1 MATTAMTA
9 SLIGIDGR
17 SKGAVFPVEN
27 GHLEIGRDEGN
38 NLVLEDSA
46 ASRCH
51 CSIQLEGSRYSLIDL
66 ESRNGTFV
74 NGVPVHKRV
83 LAHGDEIRIGRSVFL
98 FVLSSA
104 EPGAVSPISDPSSV
118 QTRAT
123 VKLRLEDAVYLN
135 PDHSV
140 REAPLRHRAERD
152 LKALLRISSDIHRVQ
167 TRTELFDRLLRLTLQ
182 VIPAERAAVFTKTSD
197 LDGCEFAAGLDRS
210 GVTVEPFAIDPA
222 LARQVLVDCLG
233 VIADSFESA
242 AAAGAAL
249 SILSAPLIAFERIH
263 GLLYLDNSDRTMPFS
278 DDDLQFLSAVSSL
291 GGLAFEKLSRMETL
305 KDENIRLKEQLRI
318 QHDMVGESSAM
329 RGVYSFIAKVAQ
341 GDATV
346 LIGGENGT
354 GKELAAR
361 AIHDNSARAGKP
373 FIAINC
379 AALTESL
386 LESDLFGHEKGA
398 FTGAIAQK
406 KGKFE
411 LAHSGTIFLDEV
423 GELAPAIQG
432 KLLRVLQQREFERVG
447 GSKTIK
453 VDVRVIAA
461 TNRDLQAA
469 IKGGTF
475 RQDLFFRL
483 NVIALTMPALRD
495 RREDIPLLVNFFVKK
510 SSAAANR
517 TIEGISQE
525 ARAWLLHYD
534 WPGNVRELENAIER
548 AVVMGA
554 SDLIMP
560 EDLPETILEAAATAR
575 LPIDKY
581 HEAVNEAKRD
591 VVLRALQQAHG
602 VQTEAAKLLG
612 IHPVY
617 LHRLMRKLNVNAAD
631 SAAGTGA

>member
-1 MATTAMTA
+1 
-9 SLIGIDGR
+9 
-17 SKGAVFPVEN
+17 
-27 GHLEIGRDEGN
+27 
-38 NLVLEDSA
+38 
-46 ASRCH
+46 
-51 CSIQLEGSRYSLIDL
+51 
-66 ESRNGTFV
+66 
-74 NGVPVHKRV
+74 
-83 LAHGDEIRIGRSVFL
+83 
-98 FVLSSA
+98 
-104 EPGAVSPISDPSSV
+104 
-118 QTRAT
+118 
-123 VKLRLEDAVYLN
+123 
-135 PDHSV
+135 
-140 REAPLRHRAERD
+140 
-152 LKALLRISSDIHRVQ
+152 
-167 TRTELFDRLLRLTLQ
+167 
-182 VIPAERAAVFTKTSD
+182 
-197 LDGCEFAAGLDRS
+197 
-210 GVTVEPFAIDPA
+210 
-222 LARQVLVDCLG
+222 
-233 VIADSFESA
+233 
-242 AAAGAAL
+242 
-249 SILSAPLIAFERIH
+249 
-263 GLLYLDNSDRTMPFS
+263 
-278 DDDLQFLSAVSSL
+278 
-291 GGLAFEKLSRMETL
+291 
-305 KDENIRLKEQLRI
+305 
-318 QHDMVGESSAM
+318 
-329 RGVYSFIAKVAQ
+329 
-341 GDATV
+341 
-346 LIGGENGT
+346 
-354 GKELAAR
+354 
-361 AIHDNSARAGKP
+361 
-373 FIAINC
+373 
-379 AALTESL
+379 
-386 LESDLFGHEKGA
+386 
-398 FTGAIAQK
+398 
-406 KGKFE
+406 

-423 GELAPAIQG
+423 GELAPAIQA